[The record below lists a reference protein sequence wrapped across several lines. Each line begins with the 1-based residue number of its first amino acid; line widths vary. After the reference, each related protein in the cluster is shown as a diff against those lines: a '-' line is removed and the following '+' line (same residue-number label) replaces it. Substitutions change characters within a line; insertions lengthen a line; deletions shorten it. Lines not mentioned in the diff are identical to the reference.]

1 MHRTL
6 PYDDREL
13 ETIDEGVRVS
23 EETYAL
29 SAQAAEFYESTF
41 VPALFREWA
50 GRLVDFA
57 GIAHGQSVLDVACGT
72 GAVTR
77 AAAERVGA
85 EGVVTGLDVNPAMLD
100 VARRVR
106 PDLDWREGDATALPF
121 QDAAFDHVLSQAAL
135 MFFGDRV
142 AALRE
147 MGRVAGT
154 DGKVTLQVPGRLA
167 NSAGYVAL
175 TEVASRHAGPKVL
188 DLLGGYFA
196 VGEPELLESLCTA
209 AGLQVDRIE
218 SWVGATRL
226 DSIDTFL
233 SVELLPLAEAV
244 DADVRE
250 RIASDCRTALA
261 PFIDGSGAI
270 AAPIE
275 VQLVAA
281 RLK

>member
-1 MHRTL
+1 
-6 PYDDREL
+6 
-13 ETIDEGVRVS
+13 VS

-29 SAQAAEFYESTF
+29 SAQAAELYESTF

-50 GRLVDFA
+50 VRLVEFA
-57 GIAHGQSVLDVACGT
+57 GIEAGDTVLDVACGT

-77 AAAERVGA
+77 AAADRGA
-85 EGVVTGLDVNPAMLD
+85 RVTGLDVNPAMLA

-106 PDLDWREGDATALPF
+106 PDLDWREGDATGLPF
-121 QDAAFDHVLSQAAL
+121 EDGSYDRVLSQAAL

-147 MGRVAGT
+147 MGRVAGSAGSSGGGT
-154 DGKVTLQVPGRLA
+154 VTLQVPGRLEK
-167 NSAGYVAL
+167 SPGYVAL
-175 TEVASRHAGPKVL
+175 TEVAARHAGPEVL

-196 VGEPELLESLCTA
+196 VGDPELLESLCTA
-209 AGLQVDRIE
+209 AGLHVDRIE

-233 SVELLPLAEAV
+233 SVELLPLQHAV
-244 DADVRE
+244 DAAVRD
-250 RIASDCRTALA
+250 RIAADCRTALA
-261 PFIDGSGAI
+261 PFIDASGAI

-281 RLK
+281 RAK

>member
-1 MHRTL
+1 
-6 PYDDREL
+6 
-13 ETIDEGVRVS
+13 VS

-29 SAQAAEFYESTF
+29 SAKAAEFYEETF
-41 VPALFREWA
+41 VPALFRQWA
-50 GRLVDFA
+50 ERLVDFA
-57 GIAHGQSVLDVACGT
+57 GVAPGQSVLDVACGT

-77 AAAERVGA
+77 VAADRVGIGA
-85 EGVVTGLDVNPAMLD
+85 GIDAGGGTVTGGTVTGGTVTGLDVNPAMLA
-100 VARRVR
+100 VARRLR
-106 PDLDWREGDATALPF
+106 PALDWRQGDAVALPF
-121 QDAAFDHVLSQAAL
+121 DDGSYDHVLSQAAL

-147 MGRVAGT
+147 MGRVAGP
-154 DGKVTLQVPGRLA
+154 DGRVAIQVPGRLSH
-167 NSAGYVAL
+167 SAGYMAL
-175 TEVASRHAGPKVL
+175 TDVAARHAGPEVL

-196 VGEPELLESLCTA
+196 VGEPDLLEALCSK
-209 AGLQVDRIE
+209 AGLRVDRIE

-233 SVELLPLAEAV
+233 SVELLPLADSV
-244 DADVRE
+244 DPEVRE
-250 RIASDCRTALA
+250 RIADDCRTALA
-261 PFIDGSGAI
+261 PYIDGKGGI